1 MGCAGLPRLNA
12 ADRRASATRL
22 LVALALIPLARPA
35 RAEIGAS
42 LTIASQDRFRGYSV
56 SDGYP
61 AATLSLSY
69 DDARG
74 PYVEASIMAAGTS
87 EDGVKRYRFEEN
99 AGYALRIASGPTID
113 AGIVH
118 ADYSGYRIYGRRA
131 VYTEYYAGLVM
142 GRVSAHLHYAPDYY
156 QHGVAALY
164 GDVDGS
170 LALTPRLRAIG
181 HVGLLRQIDGPRE
194 PAGRRMHDWS
204 LGAVRDVGRL
214 SVQATLASGSRK
226 RSFYGEAKHGGT
238 ALIVAATIAF

>member
-1 MGCAGLPRLNA
+1 LIA

-22 LVALALIPLARPA
+22 LVAIALIPLATPA

-42 LTIASQDRFRGYSV
+42 FTVASQDRFRGYSI

-74 PYVEASIMAAGTS
+74 PYFEASVMAAGTGS
-87 EDGVKRYRFEEN
+87 NGIKRYRFEEN
-99 AGYALRIASGPTID
+99 AGYALRIEGGPTID

-131 VYTEYYAGLVM
+131 VYTEYYAGLVV
-142 GRVSAHLHYAPDYY
+142 GHVSTHLHYASNYY
-156 QHGVAALY
+156 QRGVAALY

-170 LALTPRLRAIG
+170 LNLTPHLRAIG
-181 HVGLLRQIDGPRE
+181 HVGLLRQTDGPRE
-194 PAGRRMHDWS
+194 AAGRLTHDWS
-204 LGAVRDVGRL
+204 VGAVRDFGHL
-214 SVQATLASGSRK
+214 SVQASLASGSNK
-226 RSFYGEAKHGGT
+226 RSFYGEARHGGT
-238 ALIVAATIAF
+238 ALIFAVTAAF

>member
-1 MGCAGLPRLNA
+1 LPRLIGT
-12 ADRRASATRL
+12 DPRASATRL
-22 LVALALIPLARPA
+22 LLALALIPLASSA

-74 PYVEASIMAAGTS
+74 PYFEASVMAAGTGS
-87 EDGVKRYRFEEN
+87 DGVKRYRFEEN
-99 AGYALRIASGPTID
+99 VGYALRIVGGPTID

-118 ADYSGYRIYGRRA
+118 ADYSGYRIYGHRA

-142 GRVSAHLHYAPDYY
+142 GRVSAHLHYAPAYF
-156 QHGVAALY
+156 QRHVAALY
-164 GDVDGS
+164 GDVDAS

-181 HVGLLRQIDGPRE
+181 HVGLLRQTAGPLE
-194 PAGRRMHDWS
+194 QAGRLTHDWS
-204 LGAVRDVGRL
+204 VGAVRDVGRL
-214 SVQATLASGSRK
+214 SVQASLVSGSRK
-226 RSFYGEAKHGGT
+226 RSFYGEARHGGT
-238 ALIVAATIAF
+238 ALIFAATLAF